1 MENFDN
7 QEKQKQIE
15 AEIEKLDLYE
25 YCLLLDMDGQ
35 TESAIELLEIEIEK
49 GSKSRY
55 YHASLN
61 SYLWDLCYYLK
72 TGYGVHSYDYH
83 IWKECLKKKF
93 NDLLGYEHF
102 K

>member
-35 TESAIELLEIEIEK
+35 TESAIEL
-49 GSKSRY
+49 
-55 YHASLN
+55 
-61 SYLWDLCYYLK
+61 
-72 TGYGVHSYDYH
+72 
-83 IWKECLKKKF
+83 
-93 NDLLGYEHF
+93 
-102 K
+102 